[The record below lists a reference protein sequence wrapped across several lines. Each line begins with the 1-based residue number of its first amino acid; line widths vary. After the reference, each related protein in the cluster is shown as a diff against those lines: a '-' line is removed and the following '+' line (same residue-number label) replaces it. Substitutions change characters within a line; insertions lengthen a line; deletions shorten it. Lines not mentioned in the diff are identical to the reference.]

1 MANEGA
7 GCYSPSLLTPETDEK
22 RENLTGLDVM
32 VEKTLFKN
40 RVFSHDVGLK
50 MWLLLRGLLG
60 FGR

>member
-22 RENLTGLDVM
+22 RENLMGLDVM

-40 RVFSHDVGLK
+40 RVFSHYVGLK
-50 MWLLLRGLLG
+50 MWLLLRG
-60 FGR
+60 